1 MWSSGSE
8 GWQEDFKKNLECCKS
23 CEFYV
28 SKKTQEKKNAL
39 SNWSFFISF
48 FFLCLSSVF
57 IIFHSH
63 FWLSS
68 EQQSSRGHR
77 SVRRQISIKLHLCH
91 LAEIKMRRER
101 EEGEGKGGGGWKRRL
116 ELGRGF
122 DFTMQSIFWNNLFA
136 GKNLLKQG
144 KKYLASLIRIWYFGV
159 LAKQTFI
166 DIALVVLKI
175 FKVVKPTPSPW
186 NLTQSK
192 PFRGQRKQ
200 WSGSSNSF
208 LWFTF

>member
-1 MWSSGSE
+1 M
-8 GWQEDFKKNLECCKS
+8 FLRKLKKKKCVIKLKF
-23 CEFYV
+23 FY
-28 SKKTQEKKNAL
+28 
-39 SNWSFFISF
+39 F
-48 FFLCLSSVF
+48 FFFSLFVFCLHYFSF
-57 IIFHSH
+57 ALLTIIRTTK
-63 FWLSS
+63 
-68 EQQSSRGHR
+68 QQGT
-77 SVRRQISIKLHLCH
+77 QISTASNINKTTFMSSCRNQD
-91 LAEIKMRRER
+91 ETRER
-101 EEGEGKGGGGWKRRL
+101 RKRGRGGGGWKRRL